1 MKEINI
7 ALISPSKNA
16 YSETF
21 IQQHK
26 KYLKGNVWFYYG
38 GYLPNSCEKG
48 YPITRNKWKK
58 KYFKFLNKTGLTE
71 LTIHEQSLKASFLG
85 NNIQVVVAEYGLTGA
100 AVLNVCKN
108 LKIPLIPIFHGFDA
122 SIKEIL
128 EKQQSNYKKLLNY
141 SDSVLA
147 VSNAIKETLI
157 ALGGKESKIYVSPC
171 GPNPSF
177 FEVKPSRKTSNFIG
191 IGRFVD
197 KKAPYYTILAFAEVL
212 KKFPES
218 NLTIVGEGGLYNT
231 CVNLVKYLGLE
242 ESVFLP
248 GKMSPEKIKDLF
260 TGAFAFV
267 QHSVV
272 ALNGDSEGTPVAVL
286 EASAAS
292 LPVVS
297 TLHGGISDVIINN
310 KTGFLVEEHD
320 VLNMAK
326 KMIYLL
332 ENRKEAEE
340 MGSFSRDFIKQNYTL
355 EKHIGMINHL
365 INKAIIKHE

>member
-1 MKEINI
+1 MIDNINI

-26 KYLKGNVWFYYG
+26 RYLKGNVMFYYN
-38 GYLPNSCEKG
+38 GYLPQNIEKG
-48 YPITRNKWKK
+48 FPVTRHRWKRL
-58 KYFKFLNKTGLTE
+58 YFKILEKIGVSKLSVD
-71 LTIHEQSLKASFLG
+71 EQSLKASFFS
-85 NNIQVVVAEYGLTGA
+85 NNINVVVAEYGLTGV
-100 AVLNVCKN
+100 AVLNVCKE

-128 EKQQSNYKKLLNY
+128 KNQVDNYKNLLNY
-141 SDSVLA
+141 SDSALV
-147 VSNAIKETLI
+147 VSNKIKNNIINLAGNEH
-157 ALGGKESKIYVSPC
+157 KIFVSPC
-171 GPNPSF
+171 GPDSLF
-177 FEVKPSRKTSNFIG
+177 FDIEPGFKTSNFVS

-218 NLTIVGEGGLYNT
+218 TLTIVGEGILFNT
-231 CVNLVKYLGLE
+231 CLNLVKYLE
-242 ESVFLP
+242 IEDSVFLP
-248 GKMSPEKIKDLF
+248 GRMNPAKIRDEF
-260 TGAFAFV
+260 TNAFAFV
-267 QHSVV
+267 QHSVE

-297 TLHGGISDVIINN
+297 TLHSGISEVIINN

-320 VLNMAK
+320 VLGMAS

-332 ENRKEAEE
+332 ENREEAIL
-340 MGSFSRDFIKQNYTL
+340 MGKLAKDHIKQNFSL
-355 EKHIGMINHL
+355 EKHIGIINGL
-365 INKAIIKHE
+365 IKKVT